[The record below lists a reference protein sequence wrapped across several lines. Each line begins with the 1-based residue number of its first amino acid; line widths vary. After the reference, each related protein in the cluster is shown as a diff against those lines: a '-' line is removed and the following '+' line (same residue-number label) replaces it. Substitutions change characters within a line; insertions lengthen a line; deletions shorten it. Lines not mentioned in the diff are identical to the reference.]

1 MTEFWSNT
9 SSFFLSIWRQIL
21 SMNVIDIID
30 ILLLSVILYYAYK
43 FIHDRRAGKLA
54 VGLVLFIVVL
64 VMSEL
69 LEMHAIKFILKNV
82 VQVGILALIILF
94 QPEIRSVLEEVG
106 RDPLKNLKS
115 IGEQRDLTQINANIG
130 EVCTAVFEMAEEKTG
145 ALIVI
150 ERDTKLGDVI
160 KSGTVIDSNISSF
173 LIRNIFFNK
182 APLHDGAMI
191 IRDGRLYAAGCFL
204 PLSTNGEIV
213 KDLGTRHR
221 AAIGMSEN
229 SDAAVICVS
238 EETGVVSL
246 ALDGKLKRGY
256 TVNMLKAELEK
267 LLVDESYIR
276 KMRGKMSRKKD
287 SSDSETDESGR
298 E

>member
-54 VGLVLFIVVL
+54 VGIVLFIVVL

-256 TVNMLKAELEK
+256 TANMLKAELEK

-276 KMRGKMSRKKD
+276 KMRGKISRKKD
-287 SSDSETDESGR
+287 SSDSETDENGR